1 MTEMGRPTFPL
12 VTFAAFVT
20 KCTSMTEI
28 KKLSPSLSCLS
39 SHLKRKK
46 EKREKARPSSLP
58 CLSPHLKRKKRK
70 ARKKLASLF
79 SHTPLA
85 QNRMFHRFQ
94 ASFFNERKRFV
105 HRDVAAFVSHL
116 IDGQGTRGVEL
127 TSRKINVFSGMI
139 VSVNEAREQAAF
151 CQFAIHDSHPHTVTA
166 V

>member
-1 MTEMGRPTFPL
+1 MTEMGRHTFL
-12 VTFAAFVT
+12 LITFSAFVRNT
-20 KCTSMTEI
+20 PRRQ
-28 KKLSPSLSCLS
+28 KKTIPISTLAKFSPQTQ
-39 SHLKRKK
+39 KG
-46 EKREKARPSSLP
+46 KARKSSPLISVLP
-58 CLSPHLKRKKRK
+58 KSSPQTPKRK

-94 ASFFNERKRFV
+94 ASFFDKRKRFV
-105 HRDVAAFVSHL
+105 HRDVAALVSCL